1 MLTPIAWRE
10 IFVPSGNPLELMLR
24 GTLMYFAILA
34 AFRVLRREAG
44 SMAIA
49 DLLVIVLVADA
60 AQNAMAAEYKSVTE
74 GLILVGTIFA
84 WDYVLDWAAFQWP
97 AVRRIV
103 QAPPLLLVKDGQ
115 LQRRNLR
122 QEMISPDELRAL
134 LREHGVE
141 DVAKVKRC
149 CLESDGQV
157 SVIQKDGN
165 DPDGPT
171 RRQGLT

>member
-1 MLTPIAWRE
+1 MMTPIEWRE
-10 IFVPSGNPLELMLR
+10 VFVPSGNPLELVVR

-44 SMAIA
+44 SVAIA

-60 AQNAMAAEYKSVTE
+60 AQNAMAAEYKSLTE
-74 GLILVGTIFA
+74 GLVLVGTIFA
-84 WDYVLDWAAFQWP
+84 WDYVLDWAAFRSP

-103 QAPPLLLVKDGQ
+103 QPPPLLLVKDGQ

-122 QEMISPDELRAL
+122 QEMITADELRTL
-134 LREHGVE
+134 LREHGV
-141 DVAKVKRC
+141 DDFSKVKRC

-157 SVIQKDGN
+157 SVIQQDGKE
-165 DPDGPT
+165 PDRPT
-171 RRQGLT
+171 RRQGFN

>member
-1 MLTPIAWRE
+1 MTTAIDWQA
-10 IFVPSGNPLELMLR
+10 IFIPSGNPLELVVR

-49 DLLVIVLVADA
+49 DLLVVVLVADA

-74 GLILVGTIFA
+74 GLVLVGTIFA
-84 WDYVLDWAAFQWP
+84 WDYLLDWAAYHSP
-97 AVRRIV
+97 VIRRVV
-103 QAPPLLLVKDGQ
+103 QAPPLVLVKDGH

-122 QEMISPDELRAL
+122 QELISVDELRAL

-141 DVAKVKRC
+141 DLSKVKRC

-157 SVIQKDGN
+157 SVIQDGETESDSPN
-165 DPDGPT
+165 
-171 RRQGLT
+171 RKRGLT

>member
-1 MLTPIAWRE
+1 MTTAIDWRA
-10 IFVPSGNPLELMLR
+10 IFVPSGNPLELVVR

-44 SMAIA
+44 SLAIA

-60 AQNAMAAEYKSVTE
+60 AQNAMAAEYKSLTE
-74 GLILVGTIFA
+74 GVVLVGTIFA
-84 WDYVLDWAAFQWP
+84 WDYVLDWAAFRWP
-97 AVRRIV
+97 AVRRMV
-103 QAPPLLLVKDGQ
+103 QAPALVLVKDGQ

-122 QEMISPDELRAL
+122 QEMITVDELHAL

-141 DVAKVKRC
+141 DLSKVKRC

-157 SVIQKDGN
+157 SVIQTDG
-165 DPDGPT
+165 DVPDGPT